1 MAWTFLTTRGLDGL
15 AARWAP
21 RLLAVSALLLVAG
34 LYGGLVLAPTDEE
47 QGEAYRIIYVHVPAA
62 WLSLYGYV
70 TMAGLGAVAL
80 IWRIRVAEVLM
91 AAAAPVGAAFTAL
104 ALATGSIWGKPMW
117 GTWWVWDARL
127 TSELILLFLY
137 IGVMALR
144 AAAEDPRAGA
154 RAAAI
159 LALAGVVN
167 VPIVHFSVEWWNT
180 LHQGPT
186 VTRLAAP
193 AIHPAMLVP
202 LLLMAAA
209 FMVYHAG
216 AVLLRA
222 RCLLAREPA
231 AVLAEEAA

>member
-1 MAWTFLTTRGLDGL
+1 MSVQLLTPRGLDGF
-15 AARWAP
+15 AGRWAP
-21 RLLAVSALLLVAG
+21 RLLWVAG
-34 LYGGLVLAPTDEE
+34 LLLAAGLVGGLVLAPTDEE

-70 TMAGLGAVAL
+70 VMAGLGAVAL
-80 IWRIRVAEVLM
+80 IWRIRVAEALM
-91 AAAAPVGAAFTAL
+91 GAAAPVGAAFTAL
-104 ALATGSIWGKPMW
+104 ALATGAIWGKPMW

-159 LALAGVVN
+159 LALAGLVN

-193 AIHPAMLVP
+193 AIHPAMLAP
-202 LLLMAAA
+202 LLVMAVA

-216 AVLLRA
+216 AVLLRV
-222 RCLLAREPA
+222 RCLLASEPVV
-231 AVLAEEAA
+231 VLAEERA

>member
-1 MAWTFLTTRGLDGL
+1 MVWTFLTTRGLDGL

-209 FMVYHAG
+209 FTVYHAG

>member
-1 MAWTFLTTRGLDGL
+1 MALRLLTPQGLDGF

-21 RLLAVSALLLVAG
+21 RLLWAAGLLLVAG

-47 QGEAYRIIYVHVPAA
+47 QSEAYRIIYVHVPAA

-70 TMAGLGAVAL
+70 AMAAFGAVAL

-91 AAAAPVGAAFTAL
+91 GAAAPVGAAFTAL
-104 ALATGSIWGKPMW
+104 ALASGAIWGKPMW

-137 IGVMALR
+137 IGVMTLR

-202 LLLMAAA
+202 LLVMAAA

-216 AVLLRA
+216 AVLLRV
-222 RCLLAREPA
+222 RCLLATEPA
-231 AVLAEEAA
+231 AGLAGERA